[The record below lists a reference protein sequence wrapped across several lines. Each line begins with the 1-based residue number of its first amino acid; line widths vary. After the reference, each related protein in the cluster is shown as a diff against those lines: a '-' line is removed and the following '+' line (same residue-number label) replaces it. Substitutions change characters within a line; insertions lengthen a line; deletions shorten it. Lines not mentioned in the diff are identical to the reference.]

1 MLLHHYSL
9 NSVIRAPLGDSS
21 VTCVYG
27 FLINKNQSTY
37 EEFLSAIQDRCDTLG
52 FQADPTTVT
61 MDFELAPM
69 KAVTSI
75 FGPQVKIHGCFYHL
89 TQSTWRKVQS
99 LGLVTRYREEEDV
112 KHFCGMRDGLAF
124 LPLDDVL
131 EGLAYLRDNTP
142 EGLESLIDYFDS
154 TYVSGGY
161 RRIQPPPRPDGS
173 VPPIR
178 VRRMPPTYE
187 PSIWNVH
194 DITLAGG
201 SRTNNICEGWNN
213 AFMKLVGHAHP
224 TIWRAIDS
232 LRKDQALVATALLR
246 DRRGDPPAKRRRRHT
261 VTLQAK
267 LHKLCSDRSQDIKT
281 IPEVLRGVGHCV
293 RWK

>member
-1 MLLHHYSL
+1 ML
-9 NSVIRAPLGDSS
+9 
-21 VTCVYG
+21 
-27 FLINKNQSTY
+27 
-37 EEFLSAIQDRCDTLG
+37 
-52 FQADPTTVT
+52 
-61 MDFELAPM
+61 
-69 KAVTSI
+69 
-75 FGPQVKIHGCFYHL
+75 
-89 TQSTWRKVQS
+89 
-99 LGLVTRYREEEDV
+99 
-112 KHFCGMRDGLAF
+112 DGLAF

-161 RRIQPPPRPDGS
+161 RRIQPPPRPNGS

-178 VRRMPPTYE
+178 VSRMPPTYE

-213 AFMKLVGHAHP
+213 AFMKLVGHAHT

-232 LRKDQALVATALLR
+232 LRNDQALVATALLR
-246 DRRGDPPAKRRRRHT
+246 DRHGDLPAKRRRQHT

>member
-1 MLLHHYSL
+1 M
-9 NSVIRAPLGDSS
+9 
-21 VTCVYG
+21 
-27 FLINKNQSTY
+27 
-37 EEFLSAIQDRCDTLG
+37 
-52 FQADPTTVT
+52 
-61 MDFELAPM
+61 
-69 KAVTSI
+69 
-75 FGPQVKIHGCFYHL
+75 
-89 TQSTWRKVQS
+89 QSTWRKVQS

-112 KHFCGMRDGLAF
+112 KHFCGMLDGLAF

-142 EGLESLIDYFDS
+142 EGLESLTDYSDS
-154 TYVSGGY
+154 TCVSGGY

-178 VRRMPPTYE
+178 VCRMPPTYE
-187 PSIWNVH
+187 PS
-194 DITLAGG
+194 ITLAGG

-213 AFMKLVGHAHP
+213 AFMKLVGHTHP
-224 TIWRAIDS
+224 TIWRTID
-232 LRKDQALVATALLR
+232 KDQALVATALLR
-246 DRRGDPPAKRRRRHT
+246 DHCGDPPAKCRRQHT

-281 IPEVLRGVGHCV
+281 IPEVLRGGGHCV